1 MAFHDQPRFTKDI
14 DILALPEDLEII
26 KKAFEE
32 LGYLESSSPWTFINT
47 KITLYR
53 FMKTENEDSL
63 LVDILIGGEKITK
76 I

>member
-47 KITLYR
+47 K
-53 FMKTENEDSL
+53 MK
-63 LVDILIGGEKITK
+63 ILF
-76 I
+76 

>member
-1 MAFHDQPRFTKDI
+1 MINPGLLKDI
-14 DILALPEDLEII
+14 DILALPEDLKII

-32 LGYLESSSPWTFINT
+32 LGYFESSSPWTFINT

-63 LVDILIGGEKITK
+63 LVDILIGGEKNTK

>member
-14 DILALPEDLEII
+14 DILALPEDLKII

-32 LGYLESSSPWTFINT
+32 LGYFESSSPWTFINT

-63 LVDILIGGEKITK
+63 LVDILIGGEKNTK